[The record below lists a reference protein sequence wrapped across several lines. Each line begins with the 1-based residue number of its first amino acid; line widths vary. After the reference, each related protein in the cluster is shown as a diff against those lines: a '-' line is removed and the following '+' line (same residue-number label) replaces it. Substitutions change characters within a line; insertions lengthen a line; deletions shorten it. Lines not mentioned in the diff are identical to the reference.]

1 MTFSPSKQMSH
12 TIDLKNVMK
21 ELINF
26 CFKGGEKQVIAVTE
40 IKNLV
45 EHGLKIKSKYKINF
59 D

>member
-45 EHGLKIKSKYKINF
+45 EHGLKIKSK
-59 D
+59 